1 MKVNNEIE
9 KWCKKIEE
17 INNGTQK
24 NYFIM
29 TMGCQLNENDSEKL
43 AGILANCGYKKTDN
57 VENADIIVFNTCCV
71 RENAEERLLGKLGE
85 VKKFK
90 EEKGTIIAIGGCMMQ
105 EKNMVNKLKES
116 YPFVDIVFGTHTL
129 EEFPK
134 DLYFALSENK
144 KITDIL
150 DEGQAFED
158 IPVIRN
164 DKYKASV
171 TIMNGCNN
179 FCTYCIVPYVRGR
192 EKSREPQNIINE
204 IEELAKNGYKE
215 ITLLG
220 QNVNSYLVN
229 EKSKNPDLKY
239 EVTISKKSETM
250 VVNSFATLLYAINEI
265 DGIERIRFIS
275 PHPKDFTDDVIEAI
289 KDCDKVCKLIHL
301 PLQSGSTNVLNKM
314 NRKYSKEQY
323 LNLAYKI
330 KEKIPEVRF
339 STDIIVGFPGETD
352 EDFEDT
358 LDVVRKLKY
367 EQIFMFIYSRRV
379 GTPADKMENQVD
391 ENVAHVRFDK
401 LKKLYEELVEERN
414 KEYIGTVQ
422 NVLVEGKSKTNENML
437 TGRSEFNKVVVFEG
451 KNELIGKMVK
461 IKIISE
467 HMWYLK
473 GECDKI

>member
-158 IPVIRN
+158 IPVIRS

-239 EVTISKKSETM
+239 EVTISKTSESM

-289 KDCDKVCKLIHL
+289 KNCDKVCKLIHL
-301 PLQSGSTNVLNKM
+301 PLQSGSSNVLNKM

-330 KEKIPEVRF
+330 KQKIPEVRF

-391 ENVAHVRFDK
+391 ENIAHVRFDK

-414 KEYIGTVQ
+414 KEYIGTIQ

>member
-229 EKSKNPDLKY
+229 EKSKYPDLKY
-239 EVTISKKSETM
+239 EVTISKKSESM

-391 ENVAHVRFDK
+391 ENIAHVRFDK

-414 KEYIGTVQ
+414 KEYIGTIQ

-437 TGRSEFNKVVVFEG
+437 TGRR
-451 KNELIGKMVK
+451 
-461 IKIISE
+461 
-467 HMWYLK
+467 
-473 GECDKI
+473 